1 MIGTVAR
8 SARLNLFSSRLK
20 SQRFVTTSLFKTDS
34 CLPVQSRG
42 YVYLTRD
49 ENVVLKSFTRKQK
62 SFLGEKL
69 LLLDSKRHSS
79 SEQELVS
86 MNFEKISNETLESL
100 SEYFDELI
108 EDASHLQDGD
118 VCYGDGVLTVKF
130 GKEYGTYVINRQV
143 PNLQIWL
150 SSPKSGPKRYDFIDG
165 TWIYKHDGKSMH
177 ELLSE
182 EIPDIVK
189 GPVAF
194 DNCSYST
201 RKK

>member
-1 MIGTVAR
+1 
-8 SARLNLFSSRLK
+8 
-20 SQRFVTTSLFKTDS
+20 
-34 CLPVQSRG
+34 
-42 YVYLTRD
+42 
-49 ENVVLKSFTRKQK
+49 
-62 SFLGEKL
+62 
-69 LLLDSKRHSS
+69 
-79 SEQELVS
+79 

-108 EDASHLQDGD
+108 EDASHLQDAD

-201 RKK
+201 REK